1 MRLTGW
7 EHMKTLAHFVTD
19 KSGATVVE
27 YGLLASLISVALIV
41 GLGGF
46 SDSLLEVFD
55 KISTAINGASS

>member
-46 SDSLLEVFD
+46 SGSLLEVFD